1 MSKKIMTSLDDLPSE
16 LQDVLS
22 DYLHTNFT
30 QRQKALQAGAE
41 VFKSAIESATPKD
54 TGKMAQS
61 WQIKD
66 KYADRRFVGNT
77 RVASG
82 DVKRK
87 AKGGGKSEARKD
99 VPLSNVLEY
108 SEKSPHYGFIRQ
120 CFDSNETAIFNAIK
134 NNLNGGN

>member
-1 MSKKIMTSLDDLPSE
+1 MSKKITTSLDDLPSE

-87 AKGGGKSEARKD
+87 TKGGGKGEARKD

>member
-1 MSKKIMTSLDDLPSE
+1 MSKKITSSLENLPTE
-16 LQDVLS
+16 LQDILT
-22 DYLHTNFT
+22 DFMHANYT
-30 QRQKALQAGAE
+30 QRQKAIQAGAE

-61 WQIKD
+61 WQIKT

-87 AKGGGKSEARKD
+87 TKGGGKGEARQD

-120 CFDSNETAIFNAIK
+120 CFDSNETAIYNAIK